1 MSARPL
7 FLLFLSGLAS
17 CVSYERND
25 ATPQSIAAIIDARVG
40 GTFSVDQAID
50 VALRQNPRLQ
60 ALTARLRAAD
70 AATTVPLPVRANWL
84 GRNESVEAL
93 IDPIALLGLGPR
105 GAAIDR
111 AESRVLEAAAQLVV
125 QRWQTIAGVATEFH
139 IHKALQELQV
149 TDLDL
154 DVDSFERA
162 GLASPVAAMQL
173 RAAQARSHS
182 EQVELTRERSDNLAR
197 LRELLGLPDHAQLT
211 ITAIVDD
218 WLQQPEGT
226 ASEIVTRPDLSLA
239 AARFEVADAEL
250 YQAVT
255 EQYPSLKLGPNI
267 SLIGNPMRAMA
278 MLQIPIGMQGLA
290 EAARERREATRS
302 ELESA
307 FLHARREASLSQQ
320 QLIATQAVAAA
331 TAAGLR
337 SSAAAFDAARA
348 SIKVE
353 VDAFAKFANA
363 ATKVMRNT
371 MEHRRAVL
379 ARVRAEVQRA
389 SAYGWPRGQQPTPNK
404 IPEQQS

>member
-1 MSARPL
+1 
-7 FLLFLSGLAS
+7 
-17 CVSYERND
+17 
-25 ATPQSIAAIIDARVG
+25 
-40 GTFSVDQAID
+40 
-50 VALRQNPRLQ
+50 
-60 ALTARLRAAD
+60 
-70 AATTVPLPVRANWL
+70 
-84 GRNESVEAL
+84 
-93 IDPIALLGLGPR
+93 
-105 GAAIDR
+105 
-111 AESRVLEAAAQLVV
+111 
-125 QRWQTIAGVATEFH
+125 
-139 IHKALQELQV
+139 
-149 TDLDL
+149 
-154 DVDSFERA
+154 
-162 GLASPVAAMQL
+162 
-173 RAAQARSHS
+173 
-182 EQVELTRERSDNLAR
+182 

-226 ASEIVTRPDLSLA
+226 AREIVTRPDLSLA
-239 AARFEVADAEL
+239 AARFEVADAEF

-267 SLIGNPMRAMA
+267 SLIGNPLRAMA

-337 SSAAAFDAARA
+337 SSTAAFDAAGA
-348 SIKVE
+348 SIEVE

-371 MEHRRAVL
+371 MEDRRAVL

-389 SAYGWPRGQQPTPNK
+389 SAYGWPRGQQPTPTK

>member
-17 CVSYERND
+17 CVSYERDD

-125 QRWQTIAGVATEFH
+125 QRWQTIAGVVTEFH

-149 TDLDL
+149 ADLDL
-154 DVDSFERA
+154 DVESFERA

-182 EQVELTRERSDNLAR
+182 EQIELTRERSDNLAR

-226 ASEIVTRPDLSLA
+226 AREIVTRPDLSLA
-239 AARFEVADAEL
+239 AARFEVADAEF

-267 SLIGNPMRAMA
+267 SLIGNPLRAMA

-337 SSAAAFDAARA
+337 SSTAAFDAAGA
-348 SIKVE
+348 SIEVE

-389 SAYGWPRGQQPTPNK
+389 SAYGWPRGQQPTPTK